1 MFELAGGSEP
11 VYRQLAKSI
20 KGAIRDGLY
29 RAGDQLPTVRAVA
42 SSLLLNPNTVA
53 RAYQQLEK
61 DGIIETIVGRGS
73 FVLGEPEGSRRLQSL
88 IADGIKQ
95 LWEAGWTS
103 AELEAWCLS
112 VVRALQAGK
121 D

>member
-20 KGAIRDGLY
+20 QRAIQDGLY
-29 RAGDQLPTVRAVA
+29 HSGDQLPTVRAVA

-61 DGIIETIVGRGS
+61 DGIIETTVGRGS
-73 FVLGEPEGSRRLQSL
+73 FVLGETEGSRRLQAL
-88 IADGIKQ
+88 IADSLQQ
-95 LWEAGWTS
+95 LWEAGWT
-103 AELEAWCLS
+103 AADLEAWCVR
-112 VVRALQAGK
+112 VVHTLKTGK